1 MRIGDEETLIDTTAH
16 LMNSMGKADQRFRDE
31 LVLSVVNIC
40 MAERYALVTDFVWY
54 LSVLADLIRVPCS
67 SHGALVGEQ
76 IIDVCL
82 RVEVIREA
90 AVGILAPLLLDTS
103 LLEQSNVN
111 KTVPSAL
118 KAVAW
123 VVGEYAHCI
132 VDHEEILDA
141 MLNPAVKQ
149 LPGETQ
155 AVYLQAIFKVY
166 ASAVLAYSQGI
177 RPTGAVGALPAPR
190 WNRSSSSPTSTPEMT
205 TPKTRPRPE
214 NSSQSRKISSVFVKR
229 CRAASLRSPRA
240 SISKFASA
248 VARCNRCSPSSAKP
262 VVQSGLGRRHH
273 RSLRHRAR

>member
-1 MRIGDEETLIDTTAH
+1 MRIGDEENAHRHDAH

-54 LSVLADLIRVPCS
+54 LSVLADLIRVPCRLA
-67 SHGALVGEQ
+67 GFVGEQ
-76 IIDVCL
+76 IIGVCL

-177 RPTGAVGALPAPR
+177 RPTGAVGALPRRGGTAHR
-190 WNRSSSSPTSTPEMT
+190 ARQRRRRKRRRRKRARAR
-205 TPKTRPRPE
+205 KTRPRVGRSRQ
-214 NSSQSRKISSVFVKR
+214 SS
-229 CRAASLRSPRA
+229 
-240 SISKFASA
+240 
-248 VARCNRCSPSSAKP
+248 
-262 VVQSGLGRRHH
+262 
-273 RSLRHRAR
+273 